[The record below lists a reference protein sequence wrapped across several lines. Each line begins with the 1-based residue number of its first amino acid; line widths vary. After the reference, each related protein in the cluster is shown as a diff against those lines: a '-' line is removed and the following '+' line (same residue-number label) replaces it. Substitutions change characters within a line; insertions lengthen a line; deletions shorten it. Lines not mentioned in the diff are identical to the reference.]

1 VSARALYVT
10 APAPA
15 CAPRP
20 AASGVGAQ
28 GASGSERCKRRR
40 LVKGMASLTTLH
52 RHCKACVHCLLSKLE
67 KPGSAQSS
75 APTLRASTCRVSE
88 TRSARAAQWPTRRS
102 SGRRWTTSA
111 GWWSRRC
118 WATPLRTS
126 RPRSRTW
133 PQRPSWCGRAGR
145 QEEQGSLRSLGCRT
159 PPVMCPCVR
168 DVRVHTTC
176 TRTSCTCMTCDDTAR
191 KLVCGACTSLHAPH
205 ASLRTMRLAKRTAFG
220 QPKRYTELGAS
231 VETVVGMTGSIRRRH
246 KRALLEDACSC
257 PPVAC
262 ARGSAASVQCQ
273 LMDARWN
280 GAWCKIDRSATQGRA
295 RFGRAG
301 RGRRPAAEHGSWDL
315 AGGAGGAAGGLRRR
329 GHEPGV
335 QPGHGRAPPL
345 PLPRPYAWAGRAGG
359 EPRVCIAATP
369 EHRGRAP
376 L

>member
-1 VSARALYVT
+1 MAT
-10 APAPA
+10 APLLVRPRRPPGRTRLTEEFGLPDAA
-15 CAPRP
+15 CH
-20 AASGVGAQ
+20 V
-28 GASGSERCKRRR
+28 
-40 LVKGMASLTTLH
+40 SL
-52 RHCKACVHCLLSKLE
+52 C
-67 KPGSAQSS
+67 
-75 APTLRASTCRVSE
+75 
-88 TRSARAAQWPTRRS
+88 TRRARTHDVHAHVVHVHDE
-102 SGRRWTTSA
+102 RR
-111 GWWSRRC
+111 
-118 WATPLRTS
+118 P
-126 RPRSRTW
+126 
-133 PQRPSWCGRAGR
+133 
-145 QEEQGSLRSLGCRT
+145 
-159 PPVMCPCVR
+159 
-168 DVRVHTTC
+168 
-176 TRTSCTCMTCDDTAR
+176 R

-335 QPGHGRAPPL
+335 QPGHGRAPPSAPAQTL
-345 PLPRPYAWAGRAGG
+345 GLGRPRRRG
-359 EPRVCIAATP
+359 AASV
-369 EHRGRAP
+369 HSSHA
-376 L
+376 